1 MWNEI
6 LLNAT
11 QIVEKE
17 PTMPDHQQA
26 AIEAGIN
33 AISGGTIAC
42 DHGYA
47 SISRDDAENIMDAVL
62 PDIEPHLRRKWAAE
76 VREKIN
82 PPDVDYSHEWRRGF
96 TVGAIKAARFVE
108 GAVE

>member
-1 MWNEI
+1 M
-6 LLNAT
+6 T
-11 QIVEKE
+11 
-17 PTMPDHQQA
+17 DHQQA

-62 PDIEPHLRRKWAAE
+62 PDIEPHLRRKWATE
-76 VREKIN
+76 VINELDNARATGKICTYGDVQELIREGMW
-82 PPDVDYSHEWRRGF
+82 E
-96 TVGAIKAARFVE
+96 
-108 GAVE
+108 